1 VFPLRAVVRRHRFST
16 FVVLTFVLT
25 WGPWLTVA
33 WLLRTGRPPVVT
45 TLVLIGGFGPFL
57 AAVLVA
63 AAGGDLRS
71 WLRNLVDPGAPLRVW
86 VAAVLVPV
94 ALYVLALGVFLL
106 AGGGFDRASV
116 LPAAAIPAVVVATFV
131 RGGLEEPGWR
141 GMALPVL
148 QRRIGAFRASIA
160 IGVIW
165 AVWHVPLFL
174 MPGSSQAGTPFWLY
188 APVVVGISVI
198 ATWLYNEAGGRVL
211 VPVVFHTLSNAVS
224 VTTATG
230 VVGDGVVS
238 QVGLL
243 VVVWAVVAVLVWRY
257 GTDRL
262 ASEPL
267 PDGGL
272 DLLTPDDS
280 RRPGNPR
287 GDVLGDER
295 T

>member
-1 VFPLRAVVRRHRFST
+1 
-16 FVVLTFVLT
+16 
-25 WGPWLTVA
+25 
-33 WLLRTGRPPVVT
+33 VT
-45 TLVLIGGFGPFL
+45 ILVLIGGFGPFL

-63 AAGGDLRS
+63 AAGGDFRS
-71 WLRNLVDPGAPLRVW
+71 WLGNLLDVGAPRRVW
-86 VAAVLVPV
+86 AAAVLVPV
-94 ALYVLALGVFLL
+94 VLYVFALGVFLL

-116 LPAAAIPAVVVATFV
+116 LPAAAIPAVIFATFV

-148 QRRIGAFRASIA
+148 QRSVGAFQASIV

-188 APVVVGISVI
+188 APAVVGISVI
-198 ATWLYNEAGGRVL
+198 ATWLYNAAGGRVL

-243 VVVWAVVAVLVWRY
+243 VVVWVVVAVLVWRS

-272 DLLTPDDS
+272 SFVEREDS
-280 RRPGNPR
+280 GSREAPR
-287 GDVLGDER
+287 SDSIGDE
-295 T
+295 

>member
-1 VFPLRAVVRRHRFST
+1 VSPISAFVRRHRFST

-25 WGPWLTVA
+25 WLPWLTVA
-33 WLLRTGRPPVVT
+33 WLLRTGRLPVAT

-71 WLRNLVDPGAPLRVW
+71 WLRTLVDPGAPLRVW
-86 VAAVLVPV
+86 AAAVLVPL
-94 ALYVLALGVFLL
+94 ALYALALGVFLL
-106 AGGGFDRASV
+106 VGGSFDRTSV
-116 LPAAAIPAVVVATFV
+116 LPAAAVPAVVFATFV

-148 QRRIGAFRASIA
+148 QRRVGAFRASIV

-188 APVVVGISVI
+188 APAVVGISVI
-198 ATWLYNEAGGRVL
+198 ATWLYNAAGGRVL

-230 VVGDGVVS
+230 VVGDAVVP

-243 VVVWAVVAVLVWRY
+243 VVVWTAVAVLVRRY

-262 ASEPL
+262 APKPL

-272 DLLTPDDS
+272 DFAAFDES
-280 RRPGNPR
+280 RSSGTYR
-287 GDVLGDER
+287 GDVLGDEQA
-295 T
+295 

>member
-1 VFPLRAVVRRHRFST
+1 MSPLHPFVRRHRFST
-16 FVVLTFVLT
+16 FVALTFVLT
-25 WGPWLTVA
+25 WVPWLTVA

-63 AAGGDLRS
+63 AAGDDLRS
-71 WLRNLVDPGAPLRVW
+71 WLGALVDVGAPLGVW
-86 VAAVLVPV
+86 AAAVMVPI

-116 LPAAAIPAVVVATFV
+116 LPAAAVPAVVLATFI

-148 QRRIGAFRASIA
+148 QRSVGAFRASIVL
-160 IGVIW
+160 GVIW
-165 AVWHVPLFL
+165 ALWHVPLFL
-174 MPGSSQAGTPFWLY
+174 LPGSSQAGTPFWLY
-188 APVVVGISVI
+188 APAVVGISVI
-198 ATWLYNEAGGRVL
+198 ATWLYNAAGGRVL

-230 VVGDGVVS
+230 VVGDGFTS

-243 VVVWAVVAVLVWRY
+243 VVVWAVVVILVWRY

-262 ASEPL
+262 ASKPL
-267 PDGGL
+267 PEGGL
-272 DLLTPDDS
+272 DFVTVDDS
-280 RRPGNPR
+280 SRPGKSR
-287 GDVLGDER
+287 DDVFGDEQ

>member
-1 VFPLRAVVRRHRFST
+1 MSPLHPFVRRHRFST
-16 FVVLTFVLT
+16 FVALTFVLT
-25 WGPWLTVA
+25 WLPWLTVA
-33 WLLRTGRPPVVT
+33 WMLRTGRPPVVT

-71 WLRNLVDPGAPLRVW
+71 WLRNLVDPGASLRVW
-86 VAAVLVPV
+86 AAAVLVPI
-94 ALYVLALGVFLL
+94 ALYVLAIGVFLL
-106 AGGGFDRASV
+106 ADGSFDRASV
-116 LPAAAIPAVVVATFV
+116 LPAAAVPAVVLATFV

-148 QRRIGAFRASIA
+148 QRRIGAFRASIV

-188 APVVVGISVI
+188 APAVVGISVI
-198 ATWLYNEAGGRVL
+198 ATWLYNAAGGRML

-230 VVGDGVVS
+230 VVGDGVLS

-243 VVVWAVVAVLVWRY
+243 VVVWAVVAVLVRRY

-262 ASEPL
+262 ASKPL

-272 DLLTPDDS
+272 DFVTLDDS
-280 RRPGNPR
+280 RSPGNPR
-287 GDVLGDER
+287 GDVLGDEQA
-295 T
+295 

>member
-1 VFPLRAVVRRHRFST
+1 MSPLHSFVRRHRFST
-16 FVVLTFVLT
+16 FVALTFVLT
-25 WGPWLTVA
+25 WVPWLTVA

-63 AAGGDLRS
+63 AAGGDLRP
-71 WLRNLVDPGAPLRVW
+71 WLGALVDIGAPLGVW
-86 VAAVLVPV
+86 AAAVVVPV

-116 LPAAAIPAVVVATFV
+116 LPAAAVPAVVLATFI

-148 QRRIGAFRASIA
+148 QRSVGAFRASIV

-165 AVWHVPLFL
+165 ALWHVPLFL
-174 MPGSSQAGTPFWLY
+174 LPGSSQAGTPFWLY
-188 APVVVGISVI
+188 VPAVVGISVI
-198 ATWLYNEAGGRVL
+198 ATWLYNAAGGRVL

-230 VVGDGVVS
+230 VVGDGFTS

-243 VVVWAVVAVLVWRY
+243 VVVWAVVVILVWRY

-262 ASEPL
+262 ASKPL
-267 PDGGL
+267 PEGGL
-272 DLLTPDDS
+272 DFVTVDDS
-280 RRPGNPR
+280 GRPGKSR
-287 GDVLGDER
+287 DDVFGDEQ